1 MIKKIVSY
9 YRGAKEELWK
19 VIFPTKQQLKVSFIA
34 VVIVVSVV
42 TLFLALVDL
51 ILSSSMSSIL

>member
-1 MIKKIVSY
+1 MIKKLIY
-9 YRGAKEELWK
+9 YYQSAKEELWK
-19 VIFPTKQQLKVSFIA
+19 VIFPTKQQMKVAFIA

-51 ILSSSMSSIL
+51 ILLNSISSVL

>member
-1 MIKKIVSY
+1 MVNY
-9 YRGAKEELWK
+9 YQNAKEELWK
-19 VIFPTKQQLKVSFIA
+19 VIFPTKQQLKVAWIA

-51 ILSSSMSSIL
+51 ILSSSISSIL